1 MAAIDDFSA
10 LLFEE
15 AKAFLE
21 KAKTAT
27 SSEARTAY
35 LHASLLVGFCSFEAH
50 LNSIADDFLTR
61 PELGLLDQSI
71 LSEKKVELKGGE
83 YALTNQLQM
92 FRMDDR
98 IEYLLKRFSTTPL
111 DKNARY
117 WGEFKAATKLRNE
130 LTHPKTP
137 PLINIDS
144 TERAL
149 ESILDLLDVMYKSI
163 YKRRHPSYNLG
174 MDTQI
179 TF

>member
-21 KAKTAT
+21 KAKTA
-27 SSEARTAY
+27 SSHESRTAF

-61 PELGLLDQSI
+61 PDLGLLDQAI
-71 LSEKKVELKGGE
+71 LSEKKIELKGGE
-83 YALTNQLQM
+83 YVLTNQLQM
-92 FRMDDR
+92 FRIEDR
-98 IEYLLKRFSTTPL
+98 VEYLLKRFSTTPL
-111 DKNARY
+111 DKSASY
-117 WGEFKAATKLRNE
+117 WGEFKSATKLRNE

-137 PLINIDS
+137 PPVNIDS
-144 TERAL
+144 VERAL
-149 ESILDLLDVMYKSI
+149 ESILDLLDALYKSI

-174 MDTQI
+174 TDTQMN
-179 TF
+179 F